1 MNDPHRPRAAAA
13 TQARAGRPQRRRGR
27 RSVAVHGIDPVDVH
41 VGSRLRERRVSL
53 GMSQTVL
60 AERLGL
66 TFQQVQKYERGTN
79 RLSASTLWRAAD
91 AVDVPIS
98 YFYDG
103 LRQGRPIPGGD
114 ELDVVVLKLTQ
125 KMRKL
130 EPAVREKLSA
140 LIATL
145 ARDPA

>member
-1 MNDPHRPRAAAA
+1 MSGPRPVK
-13 TQARAGRPQRRRGR
+13 RRRGR
-27 RSVAVHGIDPVDVH
+27 RSVAVHGVDPVDLH

-66 TFQQVQKYERGTN
+66 TFQQIQKYERGAN
-79 RLSASTLWRAAD
+79 RLGASTLWRAAH

-103 LRQGRPIPGGD
+103 LRQGRPIPGD
-114 ELDVVVLKLTQ
+114 NELDVVVLKLTQ
-125 KMRKL
+125 KMRRL
-130 EPAVREKLSA
+130 EPAVREKLSS
-140 LIATL
+140 LIVVL
-145 ARDPA
+145 ARGPD

>member
-1 MNDPHRPRAAAA
+1 M
-13 TQARAGRPQRRRGR
+13 
-27 RSVAVHGIDPVDVH
+27 HGSDPVDVH

-66 TFQQVQKYERGTN
+66 TFQQVQKYERGAN
-79 RLSASTLWRAAD
+79 RLSASTLWRAAE
-91 AVDVPIS
+91 AVDVPVS
-98 YFYDG
+98 YFFDG
-103 LRQGRPIPGGD
+103 LKQRRADPSTD

-130 EPAVREKLSA
+130 EPIVRGKLSA
-140 LIATL
+140 LVAAL
-145 ARDPA
+145 AHDPD